1 MKPQRRI
8 GSAFDKY
15 YIGLGFYMSQEI
27 IETGETPNDGSGDPL
42 RTAFDKINN
51 NFANLFT
58 LTTGNPEILQLIDD
72 TGNESLGNSLNQIN
86 RMIVNLVSLAAN
98 NNANN
103 TVEVISPTSNI
114 NTINNNINMNITN
127 TFDSKSF
134 NPVIVRQKQK
144 ATKLATLT
152 SIEKSTSSLAVDTNT
167 ITFGSQEYINIGET
181 PNDGNGD
188 PLRVAFG
195 KINNNFTNLFFTTST
210 STTAYTSGLTQNQ
223 VILQIPIS
231 RFYQGEFQ
239 IRSSDPGTADMQDI
253 TLTASITNN
262 QTNVRFSGHST
273 LFDGNAICRYD
284 MDVNDVN
291 VRILINPLV
300 NEYLEHFISATV
312 TYPIAMTTP
321 GIDIAFDG
329 YANGYLMGTEDN
341 LILTTESE

>member
-1 MKPQRRI
+1 M
-8 GSAFDKY
+8 A
-15 YIGLGFYMSQEI
+15 QEI

-72 TGNESLGNSLNQIN
+72 TGNQSLGNSLNQIN

-98 NNANN
+98 SNTNST

-127 TFDSKSF
+127 TFDSKSY

-144 ATKLATLT
+144 GTRPATLT
-152 SIEKSTSSLAVDTNT
+152 SIDTLSSTTALANT
-167 ITFGSQEYINIGET
+167 TVTYGSQEYINIGET

-188 PLRVAFG
+188 PLRTAFG
-195 KINNNFTNLFFTTST
+195 KINNNFTNLFFTTTNT
-210 STTAYTSGLTQNQ
+210 STAYTSGIEQNQ
-223 VILQIPIS
+223 VILQIPITQ
-231 RFYQGEFQ
+231 FYQGEFQ
-239 IRSSDPGTADMQDI
+239 IRSSDVSSLDMQDI
-253 TLTASITNN
+253 TLTSTITTNK
-262 QTNVRFSGHST
+262 TNVRFSGHST
-273 LFDGNAICRYD
+273 LFDGNAVCRYD
-284 MDVNDVN
+284 MDVFNSN

-300 NEYLEHFISATV
+300 DATLEHFISALV
-312 TYPIAMTTP
+312 TYPISMSTP
-321 GIDIAFDG
+321 GLDIQLDG

-341 LILTTESE
+341 LILTTESQ

>member
-1 MKPQRRI
+1 
-8 GSAFDKY
+8 
-15 YIGLGFYMSQEI
+15 MSQEI

-98 NNANN
+98 NNVSN
-103 TVEVISPTSNI
+103 STSTGNI
-114 NTINNNINMNITN
+114 NTINNNINMTITN
-127 TFDSKSF
+127 TFDSKVN

-144 ATKLATLT
+144 ATKLATLS
-152 SIEKSTSSLAVDTNT
+152 SIEKTTSSLTLDTNA

-195 KINNNFTNLFFTTST
+195 KINNNFTNLFFTTTNT
-210 STTAYTSGLTQNQ
+210 STAYTSGLTQNQ
-223 VILQIPIS
+223 VILEVPIT

-239 IRSSDPGTADMQDI
+239 IRSSDPGTPDMQDI

-273 LFDGNAICRYD
+273 LFEGNAICRYD

-312 TYPIAMTTP
+312 TYPISMTTP
-321 GIDIAFDG
+321 GIEIALDG
-329 YANGYLMGTEDN
+329 YANGYLLGTQDN

>member
-1 MKPQRRI
+1 MT
-8 GSAFDKY
+8 
-15 YIGLGFYMSQEI
+15 QEI
-27 IETGETPNDGSGDPL
+27 IETGETPNDGTGDPL

-72 TGNESLGNSLNQIN
+72 TGNQSLGNSLNQIN

-98 NNANN
+98 SNVSN
-103 TVEVISPTSNI
+103 TTSTGNI
-114 NTINNNINMNITN
+114 NTINNNINMTITN
-127 TFDSKSF
+127 TFDSKAN
-134 NPVIVRQKQK
+134 NPVIIRQKQK
-144 ATKLATLT
+144 ASKLATLS
-152 SIEKSTSSLAVDTNT
+152 SIETTTSSLTIDPNA
-167 ITFGSQEYINIGET
+167 ITFGNQEYINIGET

-210 STTAYTSGLTQNQ
+210 STTSYTSGITQNQ
-223 VILQIPIS
+223 VILQIPIT
-231 RFYQGEFQ
+231 RFYQAEFQ

-273 LFDGNAICRYD
+273 LFEGNAICRYD
-284 MDVNDVN
+284 MDVNNEN

-312 TYPIAMTTP
+312 TYPISMTTP
-321 GIDIAFDG
+321 GIDIALDG